1 MPIYYERQFDL
12 KVIEFGQFPWGT
24 YNQFGSNMNK
34 AKLLYTIDA
43 FDYADAV
50 EIAET
55 LELNYSSVA
64 MGLLRLVRQDLAT
77 RHMDPDA
84 QRFIYE
90 LTPKGEARLDYLLE
104 DEFDDC

>member
-1 MPIYYERQFDL
+1 
-12 KVIEFGQFPWGT
+12 
-24 YNQFGSNMNK
+24 MNK

-43 FDYADAV
+43 FDHADAV

-77 RHMDPDA
+77 RYIDPDA
-84 QRFIYE
+84 RRFVYE
-90 LTPKGEARLDYLLE
+90 LTLKGEARLDYFLE
-104 DEFDDC
+104 DEFDDN